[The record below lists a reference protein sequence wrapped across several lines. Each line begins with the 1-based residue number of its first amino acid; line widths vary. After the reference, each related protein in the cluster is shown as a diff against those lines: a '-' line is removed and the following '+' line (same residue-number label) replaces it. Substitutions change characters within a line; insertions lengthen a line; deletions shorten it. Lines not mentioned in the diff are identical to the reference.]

1 MNPARKL
8 LVVLAFA
15 ATSLWAQKPAPA
27 LAPIPQPS
35 VPDRA
40 AARPATLTFTVEVT
54 DKSGHP
60 VPGLQPGDFT
70 FFDDNA
76 RAPIESFAAYTQ
88 GPRSPQSLI
97 VLFDTVNMGFAG
109 DSIARGQ
116 LIDFLRKFQSPL
128 PYPVSLLVLTD
139 NGITQLGKTSS
150 DPKTL
155 IAALNAQKSVLRN
168 IGRSAGFWGAAEREE
183 TAINALSLVARSVK
197 NAPGRKLLL
206 WIGPGWPIFDNPAI
220 TYSDS
225 QLHQI
230 FAEVVGLSDLMTQ
243 ANVTLY
249 DVDPLGTWDA
259 GSFRTFL
266 WQSFTKPVIRWTRAL
281 PGNLALQVLA
291 TQSGGLVLNS
301 SNDVAGEVNTC
312 ARDGSAWYT
321 ITFAPQ
327 ASEKPD
333 TWHSVQVKL
342 DKPGLTVRTRPGY
355 YAQP

>member
-1 MNPARKL
+1 M
-8 LVVLAFA
+8 AFA
-15 ATSLWAQKPAPA
+15 ATSLWAQTPVPAPA
-27 LAPIPQPS
+27 PVPQPS
-35 VPDRA
+35 MPQGP

-54 DKSGHP
+54 DKAGNPVSG
-60 VPGLQPGDFT
+60 LRQSDFT

-76 RAPIESFAAYTQ
+76 PAPIQSFAAHTQ
-88 GPRSPQSLI
+88 GPGSPESVV
-97 VLFDTVNMGFAG
+97 VLFDSVNMGFGG
-109 DSIARGQ
+109 DSIARDQ
-116 LIDFLRKFQSPL
+116 LIDFLRKSQSPL
-128 PYPVSLLVLTD
+128 PYPISLLVLTD
-139 NGITQLGKTSS
+139 NGLTQLGKTST

-155 IAALNAQKSVLRN
+155 MAALNAQKSALRN

-183 TAINALSLVARSVK
+183 TAINALSLVARSVQ
-197 NAPGRKLLL
+197 NAPGRKLLI
-206 WIGPGWPIFDNPAI
+206 WVGPGWPIFDSPAI
-220 TYSDS
+220 TYTDS
-225 QLHQI
+225 QLHRI
-230 FAEVVGLSDLMTQ
+230 FTEIVSLSDLMTR

-249 DVDPLGTWDA
+249 DVDPLGSWDA

-266 WQSFTKPVIRWTRAL
+266 WESFTKPVIRWPRAV
-281 PGNLALQVLA
+281 PANLALQVLA
-291 TQSGGLVLNS
+291 AQSGGLVLNS

-342 DKPGLTVRTRPGY
+342 DKPGLAVRTRPGY